1 MKKIL
6 SHQVIS
12 GMAAL
17 LILSLFSAC
26 SAQTP
31 TTSTSGNPTGT
42 TAVTT
47 AGNGSAAKP
56 TIRVGTKDFTES
68 LIVGELYALALE
80 DAGFKVERVPNIAGS
95 IIHTALVN
103 NEIDLYP
110 EYTGTGLLSIL
121 KLPLITDPIEVY
133 KAVKEGYKQFNITW
147 LDYSQA
153 NDGQGLV
160 IRTETAQR
168 LGIKTISDLQK
179 QASSIRFASQGEFDL
194 REDGIPALEK
204 TYGEFN
210 WKSSKLYDNA
220 LKYQVLKNNEA
231 DVAPA
236 YTTEGQLVNT
246 QDYTLLEDDKK
257 VWPPYNLAPV
267 VRNAIL
273 EKSPELAGV
282 LNKISVALTTQNIT
296 ELNAKV
302 DVEKQESDQVAKEFF
317 KTLK

>member
-47 AGNGSAAKP
+47 AGNGSSAKP

-282 LNKISVALTTQNIT
+282 LNKISAALTTQNIT

-302 DVEKQESDQVAKEFF
+302 DVEKQESDQVAEEFF

>member
-1 MKKIL
+1 MKKSLKLMKITAL
-6 SHQVIS
+6 
-12 GMAAL
+12 AAMM
-17 LILSLFSAC
+17 SLAFAAC
-26 SAQTP
+26 SPQPAATGSTTP
-31 TTSTSGNPTGT
+31 GT
-42 TAVTT
+42 TGASTAAATTT
-47 AGNGSAAKP
+47 AAAKP

-68 LIVGELYALALE
+68 MIVGEIYALALE
-80 DAGFKVERVPNIAGS
+80 DAGYKVVRVPSIAGS

-121 KLPLITDPIEVY
+121 KLPLITDPDKVY
-133 KAVKEGYKQFNITW
+133 SAVKDGYKQFNITW
-147 LDYSQA
+147 LDYSPA

-179 QASSIRFASQGEFDL
+179 HATEIRFASQGEFDL

-204 TYGEFN
+204 TYGKFS

-246 QDYTLLEDDKK
+246 GDFTLLEDDKY

-267 VRNAIL
+267 VRNNIL
-273 EKSPELAGV
+273 DQSPELAAV
-282 LNKISVALTTQNIT
+282 LNKISAALNTRNIT
-296 ELNAKV
+296 ELNARV
-302 DVEKQESDQVAKEFF
+302 DVEKLDYDKVAKDFYS
-317 KTLK
+317 TLK

>member
-1 MKKIL
+1 MKKHSKQRI
-6 SHQVIS
+6 ITA
-12 GMAAL
+12 MAAVL
-17 LILSLFSAC
+17 ALSLSAC
-26 SAQTP
+26 TP
-31 TTSTSGNPTGT
+31 PANPGTTTAGT
-42 TAVTT
+42 TAGTT
-47 AGNGSAAKP
+47 SAAKP

-68 LIVGELYALALE
+68 RIVGEIYALALE
-80 DAGFKVERVPNIAGS
+80 GAGFKVQRVPNIAGS

-121 KLPLITDPIEVY
+121 KQPLLTDPVKVY
-133 KAVKEGYKQFNITW
+133 EAVKEGYKAFDITW
-147 LDYSQA
+147 LEYSEA

-179 QASSIRFASQGEFDL
+179 HATEIRFASQGEFDL
-194 REDGIPALEK
+194 REDGIPAMEK
-204 TYGEFN
+204 AYGKFS

-246 QDYTLLEDDKK
+246 QDFTLLEDDKK
-257 VWPPYNLAPV
+257 MWPPYNLAPV
-267 VRNAIL
+267 VRDNIL

-282 LNKISVALTTQNIT
+282 LNKVSKALNTKNIT

-302 DVEKQESDQVAKEFF
+302 DVEKQEYDQVAKQFYE
-317 KTLK
+317 TLK